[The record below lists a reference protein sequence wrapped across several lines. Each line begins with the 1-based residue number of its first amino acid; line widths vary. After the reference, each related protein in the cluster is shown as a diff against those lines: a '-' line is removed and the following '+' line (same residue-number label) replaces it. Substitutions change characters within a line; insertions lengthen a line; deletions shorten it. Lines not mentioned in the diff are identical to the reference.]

1 MKKTIVLF
9 ITISSCV
16 FTHSQEKMTVF
27 KKGEWLKFKMSY
39 SGFLKAGNATLSL
52 DEAVL
57 DGKKVF
63 HVTGKGWTTGIIGLL
78 FKVNDNY
85 QSYFDKET
93 GKPYLF
99 KRNIDEGGYKIQRH
113 INFNYD
119 TNKAIIQDFKRK
131 TTDTVSI
138 GNIQDIMSSFYF
150 LRNYDANK
158 LKEGD
163 EIKLNMFIDA
173 QIYPF
178 KLRFLGTEILNT
190 SFGKIKTLRFR
201 PLVQSGRIFK
211 EDEGVTIWITADD
224 NKIPIRMKATLT
236 VGSLTAELDAYKGL
250 SNSFEIIY
258 D

>member
-1 MKKTIVLF
+1 MTIINPILIKKL
-9 ITISSCV
+9 
-16 FTHSQEKMTVF
+16 E
-27 KKGEWLKFKMSY
+27 
-39 SGFLKAGNATLSL
+39 
-52 DEAVL
+52 
-57 DGKKVF
+57 
-63 HVTGKGWTTGIIGLL
+63 
-78 FKVNDNY
+78 
-85 QSYFDKET
+85 
-93 GKPYLF
+93 KPYLF